1 MLKRYQAAIDL
12 RANALIINGESCRFL
27 DEHELPDSAKEF
39 EAGEDDPQAA
49 SRKQADAAASSGAGG
64 QSTSGPSGSAGQSGG
79 GFPGSGQSLGSGASQ
94 PLPPVT
100 APPRASAATSSNAT
114 SSSEAAS
121 VTPTSGAP
129 AARSFPA
136 ESIKVLQDLGAS
148 EARAKA
154 LLEAA
159 GGNVEVAAGL
169 LFAGN

>member
-49 SRKQADAAASSGAGG
+49 ARKQADAATSSGAGG
-64 QSTSGPSGSAGQSGG
+64 QSTSGPSGSDGQSSG
-79 GFPGSGQSLGSGASQ
+79 GFPGSGQSLGSTSSQ
-94 PLPPVT
+94 PQPPVT
-100 APPRASAATSSNAT
+100 TPARAPTATSAG
-114 SSSEAAS
+114 AAS
-121 VTPTSGAP
+121 SGGASSGAPTSAAP